1 MYIELYLNGK
11 KRTKGRKSCHLWWVW
26 WFQWVGLGGWVI
38 GRLGG
43 WAADGGALLPTNR
56 RQLAATIK
64 RFTM

>member
-1 MYIELYLNGK
+1 MEKEDLK
-11 KRTKGRKSCHLWWVW
+11 KDKLSPL
-26 WFQWVGLGGWVI
+26 VGLVVSVGGSGWLGDWEI